1 MIKIQKSS
9 KKKQE
14 DTILIF
20 CFLIIPV
27 ILMLMLSYYPAVKLL
42 ELSFSNWDGLSKSY
56 EYVGFNN
63 FKEIF
68 GEPEV
73 MKVFANNGA
82 YVIVML
88 IQQVIALYLAIILNS
103 KIRGKNFFKSVIFM
117 PYILNGVAV
126 AFMFSFMYD
135 FQNGPV
141 NIILKNIGLSQYSVH
156 FLSGFYSSNFALA
169 FIGFW
174 KYVGLTMIIYL
185 AALQSVSNELY
196 EASKLDG
203 ANFFQNIWYITIP
216 NIKRMISISLIL
228 GFNGAMQAYFEAFVI
243 TKGGPNGVTDTF
255 ITKTL
260 YLAFY
265 NHKFG
270 KASAMG
276 IILVLI
282 IALIVL
288 IQRKLLREE
297 VD

>member
-1 MIKIQKSS
+1 MI
-9 KKKQE
+9 
-14 DTILIF
+14 LVF
-20 CFLIIPV
+20 FFLVIPV
-27 ILMLMLSYYPAVKLL
+27 VLMMLLSYYPAFKLL
-42 ELSFSNWDGLSKSY
+42 QLSLTDWNGLSKTY
-56 EYVGFNN
+56 HYVGFNN

-68 GEPEV
+68 GQPEL
-73 MKVFANNGA
+73 MKVFTNNGA

-88 IQQVIALYLAIILNS
+88 IQQVVGLYFAIVLNS
-103 KIRGKNFFKSVIFM
+103 KIRAKNFFKSFIFM
-117 PYILNGVAV
+117 PYILNGVAI

-141 NIILKNIGLSQYSVH
+141 NLILNNLGLGKYAIH
-156 FLSGFYSSNFALA
+156 FLSENYSTNFSLA

-174 KYVGLTMIIYL
+174 KYVGLTMVLYL
-185 AALQSVSNELY
+185 AALQSISTELY

-203 ANFFQNIWYITIP
+203 ANFFQNIIYITIP

-260 YLAFY
+260 YIAFT
-265 NHKFG
+265 NNKFG

-276 IILVLI
+276 VILVFI
-282 IALIVL
+282 IVVIVC
-288 IQRKLLREE
+288 IQRIFLRED
-297 VD
+297 VS